1 MDVIEQ
7 FKKHARS
14 ASYHFADDTT
24 DEWHLGNKEQS
35 IALQIFDDN
44 PELQSEMREAAK
56 GELWSL
62 SRERPV
68 SG

>member
-1 MDVIEQ
+1 MDIIEQ

-14 ASYHFADDTT
+14 ASYHFADDTAG
-24 DEWHLGNKEQS
+24 EWGLGYKEQS
-35 IALQIFDDN
+35 IALQIFDDH

-62 SRERPV
+62 SMERPV
-68 SG
+68 SS